1 MPRPVYW
8 CTIQFLALDE
18 PMWTQYALTKFAA
31 VVTESVTLI
40 CDVTAHP
47 DVDAYWRKDD
57 EVLSTFNAVTL
68 TYSLFCVVLEKV
80 TL

>member
-1 MPRPVYW
+1 
-8 CTIQFLALDE
+8 
-18 PMWTQYALTKFAA
+18 MWTQYALTKFAA